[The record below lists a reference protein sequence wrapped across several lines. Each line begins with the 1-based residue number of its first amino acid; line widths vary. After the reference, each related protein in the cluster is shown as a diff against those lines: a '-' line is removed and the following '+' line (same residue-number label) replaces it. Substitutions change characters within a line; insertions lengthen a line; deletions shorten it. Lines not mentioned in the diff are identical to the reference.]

1 MGPDLLTLALRRDAA
16 ARDELAERLAAL
28 KDAPSLDRRARI
40 ELEALLRE
48 LRPGVS
54 SRMRDIIDASLVAAQ
69 SGARRSAQ
77 PRREP
82 VASDDVAAELAMSC
96 EAERLVAIARRPDLP
111 LRVSRIVAARG
122 HLPAL
127 HALAGNRSAAIG
139 HSVLVALA
147 DLALG
152 DPGLRSLVIRRHD
165 LPEEAMSLLW
175 PHLPNE
181 DRATMLRAAAP
192 YAEEDLDEIAHE
204 AELRLHEA
212 LRQGELPAS
221 LDSLRDAVERGRKG
235 VDGVVADLAH
245 EARFADLGEFLA
257 RHLGYDLLPLLNL
270 LAMAS
275 PRGTALLCR
284 AAGLASG
291 SYDAIAMMRR
301 ELGWQAPAA
310 MATGIEA
317 FDGLS
322 ASAARRLLAL
332 YAEDEAR

>member
-1 MGPDLLTLALRRDAA
+1 MGSDLLALALRRDMA
-16 ARDELAERLAAL
+16 ARDELAARLTTLKAEPAL
-28 KDAPSLDRRARI
+28 EGRARL
-40 ELEALLRE
+40 ELDALLRE
-48 LRPGVS
+48 LRPAVS
-54 SRMRDIIDASLVAAQ
+54 ARMRSMIDSSLAPAPELMRHTTAQAGREAGASEEET
-69 SGARRSAQ
+69 AR
-77 PRREP
+77 
-82 VASDDVAAELAMSC
+82 LARSC

-111 LRVSRIVAARG
+111 LGVSRIIAARG

-152 DPGLRSLVIRRHD
+152 DPGLRSLMIARHD
-165 LPEEAMSLLW
+165 LPEEAMSLIW
-175 PHLPNE
+175 AHLPDE
-181 DRATMLRAAAP
+181 DRATMLRSAAP

-212 LRQGELPAS
+212 LREGELPAS
-221 LDSLRDAVERGRKG
+221 LDSLCDAIDRGRE
-235 VDGVVADLAH
+235 DADSVVAHLSG
-245 EARFADLGEFLA
+245 EARFADLGELLA

-275 PRGTALLCR
+275 PRGAALLCR
-284 AAGLASG
+284 AARLSRK
-291 SYDAIAMMRR
+291 SYEAIAAMRR

-310 MATGIEA
+310 TSTGIEA

-332 YAEDEAR
+332 YCGE